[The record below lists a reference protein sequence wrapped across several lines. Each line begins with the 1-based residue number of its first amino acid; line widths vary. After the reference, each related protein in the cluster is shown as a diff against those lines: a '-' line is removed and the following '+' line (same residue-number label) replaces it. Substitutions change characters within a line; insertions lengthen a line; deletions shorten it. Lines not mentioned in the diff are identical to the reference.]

1 VAADAAVRLAAAA
14 VVDEPP
20 AGAAVAPADEAVR
33 LAAAA
38 AVAEPP
44 EAAPALP
51 AFPVV
56 YAATQYAVKLALLF
70 AVPAARAVAA

>member
-1 VAADAAVRLAAAA
+1 MPAVVRAAAA
-14 VVDEPP
+14 AVDEPP

-33 LAAAA
+33 PAAEA

-56 YAATQYAVKLALLF
+56 YAATQYAVKLAPLY
-70 AVPAARAVAA
+70 AVPAARVVAA